1 MSCLT
6 IDCQTCSMRDTDAC
20 ADCVVTF
27 LCEAAPPGPVI
38 LAEEE
43 YAALRLLQGGG
54 LLPPIRHRRPSSRLA
69 PAGEEQLVTT
79 RTA

>member
-27 LCEAAPPGPVI
+27 LCEAAPSNPVV
-38 LAEEE
+38 LAQDE

-54 LLPPIRHRRPSSRLA
+54 LVPPIRHRRPTARLG
-69 PAGEEQLVTT
+69 PGDEQPLVASH
-79 RTA
+79 TA